1 MQAAVDKRQ
10 LRDQCQARNWM
21 KTYYAAG
28 AGKEKM
34 EDNNLRWSVL
44 CRFMRKKDV
53 GDGEN
58 ANFASLTMEG
68 YREAERYISNRHIT
82 CVQIKRMKRKTRSRN
97 KEGQEKG
104 GKNIKKEN
112 KYIVTR
118 KVKRRKN
125 TIVFC
130 AKMDSQ
136 RSMQ

>member
-82 CVQIKRMKRKTRSRN
+82 CVQIKRMKRKTRS
-97 KEGQEKG
+97 KKIEGQEKEG
-104 GKNIKKEN
+104 ENTKKKKDIE
-112 KYIVTR
+112 TR
-118 KVKRRKN
+118 KVKRRKS
-125 TIVFC
+125 TIAFYVM
-130 AKMDSQ
+130 MDSH
-136 RSMQ
+136 